1 MQRCNLILDS
11 CCDLPF
17 EVIDKPG
24 IELLRFPY
32 IMSDGEHLDDLYQ
45 TTSAHDFY
53 QAMRDGEEPTT
64 AQVAVPVFQEA
75 FGRAIESGVPTVY
88 LSFTSGLS
96 GSFDVACLVR
106 DQLLAEHPEAELY
119 LVDTLQASVAEG
131 LLRVRGHPAARQGAH
146 GARAGRMGQRGAF
159 LRGRRVHG
167 GGPGVAA
174 PRRAHP
180 RLGGLCRIKAG
191 REAPAHHRDRWQA
204 ARCPAWRAGA
214 RRASSSWWSYY
225 QRRVAKEG
233 PGRCVVVAHADCQ
246 KDADRLKEMLARLD
260 ESILFLECDIGP
272 VIEQPCGTRHD
283 RGGVLGLRPPR
294 RAVRGRPHRAQGEG
308 DVGGLTAREGPPTPH
323 RAAACCAN
331 RGRRDGGFD
340 MNYLYSGN
348 AGFLEGVAG
357 RLAEAGFVRTDDVED
372 ADAVVTFCA
381 SQTALE
387 DAYFDERGFVQGGA
401 SRHRVGGPER
411 LDAQFRAG
419 AQRGRRGERPGL
431 RWRLRLSWGT

>member
-131 LLRVRGHPAARQGAH
+131 LLVYEAIQQRDKGLTARELAEWASEARFFVDAEFMVEDLESLRRGGRIPGSVAY
-146 GARAGRMGQRGAF
+146 AGSKLDVKPLLTIATDGKLSLSGVA
-159 LRGRRVHG
+159 RGRKKG
-167 GGPGVAA
+167 
-174 PRRAHP
+174 
-180 RLGGLCRIKAG
+180 IKQLV
-191 REAPAHHRDRWQA
+191 E
-204 ARCPAWRAGA
+204 
-214 RRASSSWWSYY
+214 YY

-272 VIEQPCGTRHD
+272 VIGSH
-283 RGGVLGLRPPR
+283 
-294 RAVRGRPHRAQGEG
+294 
-308 DVGGLTAREGPPTPH
+308 VGPG
-323 RAAACCAN
+323 
-331 RGRRDGGFD
+331 
-340 MNYLYSGN
+340 MI
-348 AGFLEGVAG
+348 
-357 RLAEAGFVRTDDVED
+357 
-372 ADAVVTFCA
+372 AVVFWGSDRREELSVADRIARKVKGT
-381 SQTALE
+381 SE
-387 DAYFDERGFVQGGA
+387 D
-401 SRHRVGGPER
+401 
-411 LDAQFRAG
+411 
-419 AQRGRRGERPGL
+419 
-431 RWRLRLSWGT
+431 

>member
-131 LLRVRGHPAARQGAH
+131 LLVYEAIQQRDKGLTARELAEWASEARFFVDAEFMVEDLESLRRGGRIPGSVAY
-146 GARAGRMGQRGAF
+146 AGSKLDVKPLLTIATDGKLSLSGVA
-159 LRGRRVHG
+159 RGRKKG
-167 GGPGVAA
+167 
-174 PRRAHP
+174 
-180 RLGGLCRIKAG
+180 IKQLV
-191 REAPAHHRDRWQA
+191 E
-204 ARCPAWRAGA
+204 
-214 RRASSSWWSYY
+214 YY

-246 KDADRLKEMLARLD
+246 NEDDRLK
-260 ESILFLECDIGP
+260 
-272 VIEQPCGTRHD
+272 
-283 RGGVLGLRPPR
+283 
-294 RAVRGRPHRAQGEG
+294 
-308 DVGGLTAREGPPTPH
+308 
-323 RAAACCAN
+323 
-331 RGRRDGGFD
+331 
-340 MNYLYSGN
+340 
-348 AGFLEGVAG
+348 
-357 RLAEAGFVRTDDVED
+357 
-372 ADAVVTFCA
+372 
-381 SQTALE
+381 
-387 DAYFDERGFVQGGA
+387 
-401 SRHRVGGPER
+401 
-411 LDAQFRAG
+411 
-419 AQRGRRGERPGL
+419 
-431 RWRLRLSWGT
+431 

>member
-53 QAMRDGEEPTT
+53 HAMRDGEEPTT

-131 LLRVRGHPAARQGAH
+131 LLVYEAIQQRDKGLTARELAEWASEARFFVDAEFMVEDLESLRRGGRIPGSVAY
-146 GARAGRMGQRGAF
+146 AGSKLDVKPLLTIATDGKLSLSGVA
-159 LRGRRVHG
+159 RGRKKG
-167 GGPGVAA
+167 
-174 PRRAHP
+174 
-180 RLGGLCRIKAG
+180 IKQLV
-191 REAPAHHRDRWQA
+191 E
-204 ARCPAWRAGA
+204 
-214 RRASSSWWSYY
+214 YY

-233 PGRCVVVAHADCQ
+233 PGRCVVVAHTDCQ

-272 VIEQPCGTRHD
+272 VIGSH
-283 RGGVLGLRPPR
+283 
-294 RAVRGRPHRAQGEG
+294 
-308 DVGGLTAREGPPTPH
+308 VGPG
-323 RAAACCAN
+323 
-331 RGRRDGGFD
+331 
-340 MNYLYSGN
+340 MI
-348 AGFLEGVAG
+348 
-357 RLAEAGFVRTDDVED
+357 
-372 ADAVVTFCA
+372 AVVFWGSDRREELSVADRIARKVKGT
-381 SQTALE
+381 SE
-387 DAYFDERGFVQGGA
+387 D
-401 SRHRVGGPER
+401 
-411 LDAQFRAG
+411 
-419 AQRGRRGERPGL
+419 
-431 RWRLRLSWGT
+431 

>member
-1 MQRCNLILDS
+1 MRRCNLILDS

-64 AQVAVPVFQEA
+64 AQIAVPVFQEA

-131 LLRVRGHPAARQGAH
+131 LLVYEAIQQRDKGLTARELAEWASEARFFVDAEFMVEDLESLRRGGRIPGSVAY
-146 GARAGRMGQRGAF
+146 AGSKLDVKPLLTIATDGKLSLSGVA
-159 LRGRRVHG
+159 RGRKKG
-167 GGPGVAA
+167 
-174 PRRAHP
+174 
-180 RLGGLCRIKAG
+180 IKQLV
-191 REAPAHHRDRWQA
+191 E
-204 ARCPAWRAGA
+204 
-214 RRASSSWWSYY
+214 YY

-272 VIEQPCGTRHD
+272 VIGSH
-283 RGGVLGLRPPR
+283 
-294 RAVRGRPHRAQGEG
+294 
-308 DVGGLTAREGPPTPH
+308 VGPG
-323 RAAACCAN
+323 
-331 RGRRDGGFD
+331 
-340 MNYLYSGN
+340 MI
-348 AGFLEGVAG
+348 
-357 RLAEAGFVRTDDVED
+357 
-372 ADAVVTFCA
+372 AVVFWGSDRREELSVADRIARKVKGT
-381 SQTALE
+381 SE
-387 DAYFDERGFVQGGA
+387 D
-401 SRHRVGGPER
+401 
-411 LDAQFRAG
+411 
-419 AQRGRRGERPGL
+419 
-431 RWRLRLSWGT
+431 